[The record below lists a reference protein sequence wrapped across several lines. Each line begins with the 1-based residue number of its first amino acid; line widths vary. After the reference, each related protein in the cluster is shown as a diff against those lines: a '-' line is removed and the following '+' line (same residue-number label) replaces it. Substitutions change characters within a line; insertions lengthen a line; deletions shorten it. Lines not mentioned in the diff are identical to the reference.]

1 MPGSVV
7 GGKSKRSLLI
17 LRRAAASKTGMRSE
31 PIKIQAIAPATV
43 RVPGR
48 APRWVMPAVKVAMI
62 VADVLVAVG
71 AFAGAFYLR
80 ESRQLWEFAADGSF
94 GWSSRFA
101 PYALLLPFVVATRL
115 LVIRYYDLY
124 RLRGEFSFVEDAVR
138 LFKSTAI
145 GSLLIVAAAFL
156 YRGGF
161 EYRAF
166 SYARSVFLLDFLL
179 ALTGIV
185 LVRLLVRGAQTIV
198 RSRGINL
205 IPTLVVG
212 RGPEAA
218 LCINEMRARPAL
230 GYRVIGVVEATQ
242 TKSLPYKSSGTSLS
256 KGGGG
261 SFFEG
266 VPVVGDLKELPEA
279 IRDAGANEVIIADA
293 SVDGDALFEVM
304 MRCGRR
310 RGVEF
315 RIAPN
320 LFNCL
325 PRKTEID
332 QIGALPMI
340 RLFREPLSGSAR
352 LLKRSS
358 DLAIAALA
366 LILAAPIWLLIA
378 LLIKLSSPG
387 PVFYLQERVGMDGR
401 IFLCYKFR
409 TMLPGADSN
418 VHREYQKQFIAGRA
432 EANLGNGEQPV
443 YKFQSDARITRVGR
457 WLRRASLDEI
467 PQLLNVL
474 RGDMSIV
481 GPRPPIPYEVED
493 YELWHRK
500 RLDMK
505 PGLTGLW
512 QVSGR
517 NRIPFEEMVKLDLYY
532 IENWSLLLDLKIIMR
547 TALVIIRGDGY

>member
-1 MPGSVV
+1 
-7 GGKSKRSLLI
+7 
-17 LRRAAASKTGMRSE
+17 MRSE
-31 PIKIQAIAPATV
+31 PINIQAIAPAAV

-48 APRWVMPAVKVAMI
+48 APRGVMPAVKVAMI
-62 VADVLVAVG
+62 VADIFVAVG

-80 ESRQLWEFAADGSF
+80 ESGPLWEFAADGSF
-94 GWSSRFA
+94 SWSSRFA
-101 PYALLLPFVVATRL
+101 PYALLLPFVVAMRL
-115 LVIRYYDLY
+115 LLIRYYDLY

-166 SYARSVFLLDFLL
+166 SYARSVFLLDFFL
-179 ALTGIV
+179 ALAGIV

-242 TKSLPYKSSGTSLS
+242 TKSLPYKSSGTNLS
-256 KGGGG
+256 KGGGP

-340 RLFREPLSGSAR
+340 RLFREPLSSGAR
-352 LLKRSS
+352 ILKRTF
-358 DLAIAALA
+358 DLIVAALA
-366 LILAAPIWLLIA
+366 IVLLFPVWLVIA
-378 LLIKLSSPG
+378 LLIKLASKG
-387 PVFYLQERVGMDGR
+387 PVFYTQERVGMDGR
-401 IFLCYKFR
+401 LFLLYKFR
-409 TMLPGADSN
+409 TMKAGADPEL
-418 VHREYQKQFIAGRA
+418 HREYQKAFIAGRA
-432 EANLGNGEQPV
+432 EANVGNDSKPT
-443 YKFQSDARITRVGR
+443 YKLLADPRITKVGKL
-457 WLRRASLDEI
+457 LRRSSLDEV
-467 PQLLNVL
+467 PQLLNVML
-474 RGDMSIV
+474 GDMSIV
-481 GPRPPIPYEVED
+481 GPRPPIPYEVEA

-517 NRIPFEEMVKLDLYY
+517 NQLPFEEMVRLDLFY
-532 IENWSLLLDLKIIMR
+532 IENWSLLLDLKIILR
-547 TALVIIRGDGY
+547 TGFVMIGGQGH